1 VTLAIPCGDR
11 WFFGASG
18 GAGIARSSFPRMYN
32 NVKTIQGL
40 KGKGPTLG
48 GEKLGLNPLCG
59 YPEDL
64 SIADIKKILDDCPSV
79 EELVR
84 KYPVEGNFLADR
96 GYLTYSAFAEANKN
110 NNPLTVRAIFDT
122 LNTSTDVCNPE
133 TAQEKLDSY
142 RENPDLIKGELLKS
156 KLIGF
161 SSIFVLL
168 FLLGLADVIA
178 FGHAKDGWF
187 PEWPGAQNLPWS
199 LFDADIGLGAIPQY
213 WVSDD

>member
-96 GYLTYSAFAEANKN
+96 G
-110 NNPLTVRAIFDT
+110 
-122 LNTSTDVCNPE
+122 
-133 TAQEKLDSY
+133 
-142 RENPDLIKGELLKS
+142 
-156 KLIGF
+156 
-161 SSIFVLL
+161 
-168 FLLGLADVIA
+168 
-178 FGHAKDGWF
+178 
-187 PEWPGAQNLPWS
+187 
-199 LFDADIGLGAIPQY
+199 
-213 WVSDD
+213 